1 MEGLVKAGVGA
12 GRSWNEY
19 SRREV
24 EER

>member
-1 MEGLVKAGVGA
+1 MEGLVKAEVGA